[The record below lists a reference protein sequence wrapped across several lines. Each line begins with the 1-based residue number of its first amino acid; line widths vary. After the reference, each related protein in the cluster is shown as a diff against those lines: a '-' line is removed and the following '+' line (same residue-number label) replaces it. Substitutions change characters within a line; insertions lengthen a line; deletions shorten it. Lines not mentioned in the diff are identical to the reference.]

1 MWFNE
6 LEEKDRNK
14 TINFLQHYYD
24 IIMKFILSESMCRN
38 KSDMAEFFIINNSYY
53 TKTTQI
59 CPIIYNYEEM
69 LKLVTGV
76 PKITKKGNLE
86 LSPCIGL
93 QRKGSGAGAS
103 AQCLQFKDRGLQK
116 K

>member
-1 MWFNE
+1 
-6 LEEKDRNK
+6 
-14 TINFLQHYYD
+14 
-24 IIMKFILSESMCRN
+24 MKFILSESMCRN
-38 KSDMAEFFIINNSYY
+38 KSDMAEFFITN
-53 TKTTQI
+53 QI